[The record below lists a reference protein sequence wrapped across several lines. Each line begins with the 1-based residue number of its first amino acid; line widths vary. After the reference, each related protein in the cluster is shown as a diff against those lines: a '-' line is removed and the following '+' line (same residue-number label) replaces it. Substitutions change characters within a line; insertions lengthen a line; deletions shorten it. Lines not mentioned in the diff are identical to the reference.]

1 VCRRTILAIARA
13 APEAMLAIASRSA
26 LPHHRTHLHHTL
38 SEQPP
43 CMRIVCPS
51 CSAAYDVPD
60 SLVTAGRTV
69 RCARCHGDWAPVAA
83 VPVPVPEPEV
93 ELAAVEPAV
102 PAPPAVPAIDNGAML
117 SAARPS
123 AMDRLAAHPVGPP
136 SRSRLRL
143 AWAASL
149 VVLILLVVGGYAWRD
164 QIVAAWPPSARMYAA
179 FGMHPDRSPTP

>member
-1 VCRRTILAIARA
+1 
-13 APEAMLAIASRSA
+13 MLAIASRSV

-69 RCARCHGDWAPVAA
+69 RCARCHGDWAPVVA
-83 VPVPVPEPEV
+83 VPVPAPVPLAES

-102 PAPPAVPAIDNGAML
+102 PPRPAVPAIDNGARR
-117 SAARPS
+117 SASRPS
-123 AMDRLAAHPVGPP
+123 AMDRLAAHPVRPP
-136 SRSRLRL
+136 SRTRLRM

-149 VVLILLVVGGYAWRD
+149 VVLVLLVLGGYAWRD
-164 QIVAAWPPSARMYAA
+164 QIVAAWPPSGRVYAV